1 VLGVQVILI
10 LVAMVRILYFLVL
23 HLTAVVVEVITL
35 GSLTQVQVIRLG
47 VVTADQVAAVL
58 VLGVLVLRAAKVAL
72 RLLDR
77 DMLAV

>member
-1 VLGVQVILI
+1 VLGVSVMTI

-47 VVTADQVAAVL
+47 VVTADQVAVVL
-58 VLGVLVLRAAKVAL
+58 VLGVLVLRAEKVAL

>member
-1 VLGVQVILI
+1 VLGVQVMLI

-47 VVTADQVAAVL
+47 VVTADQAAAVL
-58 VLGVLVLRAAKVAL
+58 VLGVLMLRAAKVAL
-72 RLLDR
+72 RLLGR